1 MQNSVFHE
9 SAMMFKLSMN
19 LFTISVDQTESM
31 RPEIPSRHQ
40 NKSLAMDFFLFRMN
54 STIIEGRIP
63 YWSPFRHFDPCS
75 DTLVPVRVLWSP
87 FGYFGPRS
95 GTLVPVHAKL
105 GTHFENFISPSH
117 VATVEY
123 LALGVGTQSQGT
135 YCPSTLQ
142 NDRG

>member
-1 MQNSVFHE
+1 
-9 SAMMFKLSMN
+9 MMFKLSMN

-87 FGYFGPRS
+87 FGYFGPCSRKI
-95 GTLVPVHAKL
+95 GNP
-105 GTHFENFISPSH
+105 F
-117 VATVEY
+117 
-123 LALGVGTQSQGT
+123 
-135 YCPSTLQ
+135 
-142 NDRG
+142 

>member
-1 MQNSVFHE
+1 
-9 SAMMFKLSMN
+9 MMFKLSMN

-63 YWSPFRHFDPCS
+63 Y
-75 DTLVPVRVLWSP
+75 WSP

-142 NDRG
+142 NDGG